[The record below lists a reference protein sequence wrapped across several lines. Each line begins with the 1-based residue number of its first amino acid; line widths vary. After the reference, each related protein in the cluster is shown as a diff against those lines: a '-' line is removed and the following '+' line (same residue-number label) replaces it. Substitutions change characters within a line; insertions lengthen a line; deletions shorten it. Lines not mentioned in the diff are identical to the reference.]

1 MTSPITLPQTLLIAV
16 QTHSFEPTQWTTLDS
31 LAELSE
37 LARTAELQVVSQILQ
52 NRDHPDPKYYVGQG
66 KVQEIKTYIEA
77 YNITVIIADDELT
90 PAQNKALEEELKVKV
105 IDRTG
110 LILDIFARN
119 ARTFESKLQVEL
131 AQLEYVLPRLTRMWT
146 HLSRLGGGIGSRGP
160 GETQLEVDKRQIR
173 HKITHIKE
181 KLEKI
186 KSHRVNLRQSRT
198 DSATSTIAIV
208 GYTNA
213 GKSTLLNRLTNANAL
228 AENKLFAT
236 LDPTI
241 KPLKLPNNETV
252 LLTDTVGFIQKL
264 PHQLVS
270 SFRATL
276 EEIKE
281 SQFLLHVIDG
291 SSPKAKVYIDTALSI
306 LKEIHADDIP
316 QLFVF
321 NKIDLSQ
328 HHWAEIAQQYTP
340 YIAISAKENIGI
352 DDLIEKIISLRKNLL
367 EVAEFTLSYSQM
379 DVVDLLHKNSSIIEE
394 KYEPTHIYIKAK
406 INKILSQKIQIQTKS
421 TQNKSK
427 S

>member
-1 MTSPITLPQTLLIAV
+1 LTVPTPTKPQTLLIAV
-16 QTHSFEPTQWTTLDS
+16 QTHLLESAQWTTLDS

-37 LARTAELQVVSQILQ
+37 LARTAELEVVSQIIQ
-52 NRDHPDPKYYVGQG
+52 NRDHPHPKFYVGEG
-66 KVQEIKTYIEA
+66 KVEEIKTYITA

-186 KSHRVNLRQSRT
+186 KSHRTTLRQKRENT
-198 DSATSTIAIV
+198 PTSTIAII

-213 GKSTLLNRLTNANAL
+213 GKSTLLNRLTQAHAL

-236 LDPTI
+236 LDPTT

-281 SQFLLHVIDG
+281 AQFLLHVIDG
-291 SSPKAKVYIDTALSI
+291 SSPKAKVYIETALEI
-306 LKEIHADDIP
+306 LKEIKADDIP

-340 YIAISAKENIGI
+340 YVAISAKENIGI
-352 DDLIEKIISLRKNLL
+352 EDLINTLMSLRKNLL
-367 EVAEFTLSYSQM
+367 ETTEFTLNYTQM
-379 DVVDLLHKNSSIIEE
+379 DIVDLIHKNSSIIEE
-394 KYEPTHIYIKAK
+394 KFEPDHIYIKAR
-406 INKILSQKIQIQTKS
+406 INKILSQKIQSEKNFGTPKG
-421 TQNKSK
+421 
-427 S
+427 